1 MGTGSVWFHWL
12 LWSRAGPRLRT
23 QTTPP
28 LWREPCGICSRRWA
42 HPCSQRREQLPR
54 AGACGWQPPPRPV
67 VPCICD
73 VRETCMVSVLFSLLR
88 SLCLK
93 FSGSL
98 RPAGMILNTLV
109 IFGAWLFTQS
119 CKHHLWFQGWGC
131 PKSLFQNQLVTSAPL
146 IYALQTSEAIFK
158 TGFLSVYARGCNPSS
173 LPPQVKQYGQFSHIS
188 TCITLC
194 TSHNWS
200 MTVTGYIRCFFYILF
215 TQILCD

>member
-1 MGTGSVWFHWL
+1 MEE
-12 LWSRAGPRLRT
+12 
-23 QTTPP
+23 PP
-28 LWREPCGICSRRWA
+28 LRDVGRGGSGYPTPGAVAGIPCPGRRCPAFVMYPRETS
-42 HPCSQRREQLPR
+42 
-54 AGACGWQPPPRPV
+54 V
-67 VPCICD
+67 VPA
-73 VRETCMVSVLFSLLR
+73 LFSPVRL
-88 SLCLK
+88 LCLK
-93 FSGSL
+93 LSGSR

-109 IFGAWLFTQS
+109 IFGAWLLTRS
-119 CKHHLWFQGWGC
+119 SKHHLWFQGWGC

-158 TGFLSVYARGCNPSS
+158 TGFISVYARGCNPSS